1 MSWRA
6 RWPKMTSGPTDKT
19 DILLYLL
26 RSDTTS
32 LAWAKERMI
41 EAADEI
47 ARLRT
52 INADHLIVLVAIL
65 EAVRDND
72 MFRVGQY
79 VTAAIAKARGEQ
91 A

>member
-1 MSWRA
+1 
-6 RWPKMTSGPTDKT
+6 MTSGPTDKT